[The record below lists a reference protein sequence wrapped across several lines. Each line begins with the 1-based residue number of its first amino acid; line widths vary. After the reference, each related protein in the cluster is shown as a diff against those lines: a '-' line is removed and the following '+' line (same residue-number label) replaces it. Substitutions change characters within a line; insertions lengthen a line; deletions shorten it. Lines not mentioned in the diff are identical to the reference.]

1 MGLVTPSGGLLF
13 WMVIIFGVV
22 FFVLAKFGFPIIT
35 SMVRKRND
43 YIADSLREAGQAR
56 AQIEGVEE
64 KCRQLIDE
72 ARQEQSRMME
82 QAQASARQTIEDAK
96 AAASR
101 EAAQLIARARED
113 IALEQREALSNVR
126 NVVAELSVAVSEK
139 ILREKLSAGEAQ
151 SDFVTKAVD
160 QVSAQQQKLS

>member
-56 AQIEGVEE
+56 AQVEGAEE
-64 KCRQLIDE
+64 KCRQLIEE
-72 ARQEQSRMME
+72 ARQEQTRMME

-96 AAASR
+96 AAASQQ
-101 EAAQLIARARED
+101 AAEILARARAD
-113 IALEQREALSNVR
+113 IATEQMEALSNVR
-126 NVVAELSVAVSEK
+126 NVVASLSVAVSEK
-139 ILREKLSAGEAQ
+139 ILREKLPAGEAQ
-151 SDFVTKAVD
+151 SDFVTRTVNE
-160 QVSAQQQKLS
+160 VSSQQQKLS

>member
-13 WMVIIFGVV
+13 WMAIIFGVV

-56 AQIEGVEE
+56 AQVEGAEE
-64 KCRQLIDE
+64 KCRQLIEE
-72 ARQEQSRMME
+72 ARQEQTRMME

-96 AAASR
+96 AAASQQ
-101 EAAQLIARARED
+101 AAEILARARAD
-113 IALEQREALSNVR
+113 IATEQMEVLSNVR
-126 NVVAELSVAVSEK
+126 NVVASLSVAVSEK
-139 ILREKLSAGEAQ
+139 ILREKLPAGEAQ
-151 SDFVTKAVD
+151 SDFVTRTVNE
-160 QVSAQQQKLS
+160 VSSQQQKLS